1 MFKEQK
7 IGVLAEAVGII
18 IGFAIILRFE
28 HDRITTDVINN
39 RKEKAEELIR
49 AGEQNGTASLDEEVG
64 T

>member
-28 HDRITTDVINN
+28 HDRIATDVINN

-49 AGEQNGTASLDEEVG
+49 AGEQNGTEQHHL
-64 T
+64 TRR